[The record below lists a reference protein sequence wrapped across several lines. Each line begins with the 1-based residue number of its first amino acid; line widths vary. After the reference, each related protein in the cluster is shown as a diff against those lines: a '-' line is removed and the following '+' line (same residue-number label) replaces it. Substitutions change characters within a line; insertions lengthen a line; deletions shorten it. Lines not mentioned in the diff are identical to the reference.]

1 MKMATIMEKVLKWN
15 GSISGSFKKGNHL
28 IRNSLILILGTGL
41 SQFIPLLFSPVL
53 TRVFSPFEFGQLA
66 FFMACASIMTILST
80 GLFELAIMLPKKDR
94 VSLNIIGLIVLSSLV
109 FSVVVL
115 LFLLFYLFIF
125 GGIFYNKQD
134 YKYLI
139 LLPLG
144 IFFNAVFQAM
154 NYWFN
159 RKKQYK
165 IINISKITQSTGTVF
180 ISIVLGF
187 LGYKNWGLIIGYV
200 GGTFLATLPFFFIL
214 YKRYSI
220 ISFAEI
226 KQSAKLY
233 SSYPKLMMP
242 SSFVNTAA
250 SQAPI
255 FFITHFFTK
264 EIVGGFSFASRMLT
278 APVAVISTSIGQI
291 YFKNISDIVILKGKR
306 ILPEFIK
313 TTKILTLISLL
324 IFVPIA
330 FFGST
335 LFNFVFG
342 AQWTTAG
349 YYVQIISL
357 GVLVKFIVSP
367 LSSVFLATSNLKTVA
382 SWQFIYFCSTL
393 LMFYI
398 ASHFSIITLLW
409 IYVGHEIILYSV
421 YYLLMIFAI
430 KKFDNKL
437 VIPCT

>member
-1 MKMATIMEKVLKWN
+1 MATIMEKVMKWN

-28 IRNSLILILGTGL
+28 ILNSLILILGTGL

-94 VSLNIIGLIVLSSLV
+94 VSLNIIGLIVVSSLV

-335 LFNFVFG
+335 LFNFVFWG
-342 AQWTTAG
+342 TMDYG
-349 YYVQIISL
+349 GLLCSDHFLRGFSEIYSISF
-357 GVLVKFIVSP
+357 KFR
-367 LSSVFLATSNLKTVA
+367 LFGN
-382 SWQFIYFCSTL
+382 Q
-393 LMFYI
+393 
-398 ASHFSIITLLW
+398 
-409 IYVGHEIILYSV
+409 
-421 YYLLMIFAI
+421 
-430 KKFDNKL
+430 
-437 VIPCT
+437 